1 MRCPFCRNMDDRVID
16 SRLSKD
22 GDLIRRRR
30 ECAHCQ
36 RRFTTYERVE
46 ETLPLVIK
54 KDGRRELFDRGKILN
69 GLQKACEKRP
79 ISVTVLEKLI
89 ERIEQRL
96 QESGE
101 REVLSREIGEQIM
114 LELQSLDEVAYV
126 RFASVYRS
134 FKDVNEF
141 MSEVKELLEKGQKNK
156 KEALGAI
163 ASRRIRFHMTEDE
176 RYMRLALSLARKGL
190 GTTSPNPMVGAVVVK
205 GKTIVGQGIPSSR
218 GRAPRR
224 NPGPPPG
231 RGEGSGSDALS
242 QLGAL

>member
-1 MRCPFCRNMDDRVID
+1 MDDRVID

-54 KDGRRELFDRGKILN
+54 KDGRRELFDRGKILT

-79 ISVTVLEKLI
+79 ISVTILEKLI

-96 QESGE
+96 QDSGE

-114 LELQSLDEVAYV
+114 LELQNLDEIAYV

-156 KEALGAI
+156 KE
-163 ASRRIRFHMTEDE
+163 
-176 RYMRLALSLARKGL
+176 
-190 GTTSPNPMVGAVVVK
+190 
-205 GKTIVGQGIPSSR
+205 
-218 GRAPRR
+218 
-224 NPGPPPG
+224 
-231 RGEGSGSDALS
+231 
-242 QLGAL
+242 

>member
-1 MRCPFCRNMDDRVID
+1 MDDRVID
-16 SRLSKD
+16 SRLSKE
-22 GDLIRRRR
+22 GELIRRRR

-114 LELQSLDEVAYV
+114 QELQNLDEVAYV

-141 MSEVKELLEKGQKNK
+141 MNEVKELLEKGQKDK
-156 KEALGAI
+156 RE
-163 ASRRIRFHMTEDE
+163 
-176 RYMRLALSLARKGL
+176 
-190 GTTSPNPMVGAVVVK
+190 
-205 GKTIVGQGIPSSR
+205 
-218 GRAPRR
+218 
-224 NPGPPPG
+224 
-231 RGEGSGSDALS
+231 
-242 QLGAL
+242 